1 MWQGSRSVLE
11 WRSLGSRMDEYENQC
26 LRLKQAWEEWHRA
39 CMEWLDKAQEM
50 EVL

>member
-1 MWQGSRSVLE
+1 MWQGSEAYWNGGV
-11 WRSLGSRMDEYENQC
+11 WDRMDEYENQC

-50 EVL
+50 EFL

>member
-1 MWQGSRSVLE
+1 MWQGSEAYWNGGV
-11 WRSLGSRMDEYENQC
+11 WDRMDEYENQC